1 MYIAELWGWVMQC
14 VNKCKEAQGHYASQ
28 IKEENK
34 ETSNKKSSEESTEQR
49 TGKRTGRQNTQKKE
63 SQGLTRVVNMEQ
75 EVSFD

>member
-14 VNKCKEAQGHYASQ
+14 ANKCKEAQGHYASQ
-28 IKEENK
+28 IKVENK
-34 ETSNKKSSEESTEQR
+34 ETSNKKSSKESTEQR
-49 TGKRTGRQNTQKKE
+49 TGRQSTQKKE